1 MIGAIVM
8 MTTTMMILMI
18 ILISNNVIFYGIK
31 PAHELLSVHLALM
44 VLERTAS
51 LFIIARN
58 IFVYARMVETFDVSN
73 SNLLPLHFI
82 DSGG

>member
-1 MIGAIVM
+1 MIIMVMIGAIVM

-18 ILISNNVIFYGIK
+18 ILIYGIK
-31 PAHELLSVHLALM
+31 PAHELLSEHLALM